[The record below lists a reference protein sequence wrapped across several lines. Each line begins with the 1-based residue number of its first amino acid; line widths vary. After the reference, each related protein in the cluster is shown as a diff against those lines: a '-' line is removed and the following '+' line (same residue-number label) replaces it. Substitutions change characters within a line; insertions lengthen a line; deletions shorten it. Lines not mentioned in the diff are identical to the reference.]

1 MVKTAPVAGS
11 AWARRL
17 LISLTALA
25 LLAAPA
31 RAESV
36 KVTHDKFVVQGKTIA
51 VDRFEPTAKGKYP
64 AVVLSHDSTG
74 LKNLSFYRWCGRV
87 LAEEGY
93 VVVLVHYFDA
103 TGHKKV
109 DPKTVKEA
117 DFKTWLTTVRKAVA
131 YARKLP
137 GVDSQRVGLLG
148 FSLGA
153 YLSLT
158 LAADKD
164 SQVAAVAEFF
174 GGLPD
179 CRWKDLKR
187 LPPTLIVH
195 GDQDTTVSVK
205 EAYALRGFLEAK
217 KLPYAIKI
225 YEGQEHLFGGKV
237 TFPVKRV
244 IIEDAKRR
252 TLAFFEKYLK
262 KAAVTI
268 APVPKR
274 LAGNEK

>member
-1 MVKTAPVAGS
+1 
-11 AWARRL
+11 
-17 LISLTALA
+17 
-25 LLAAPA
+25 
-31 RAESV
+31 
-36 KVTHDKFVVQGKTIA
+36 
-51 VDRFEPTAKGKYP
+51 
-64 AVVLSHDSTG
+64 
-74 LKNLSFYRWCGRV
+74 
-87 LAEEGY
+87 
-93 VVVLVHYFDA
+93 
-103 TGHKKV
+103 
-109 DPKTVKEA
+109 
-117 DFKTWLTTVRKAVA
+117 
-131 YARKLP
+131 
-137 GVDSQRVGLLG
+137 VDSQRVGLLG

-179 CRWKDLKR
+179 CRWKELKR

-195 GDQDTTVSVK
+195 GDQDSTVSVK

-225 YEGQEHLFGGKV
+225 YKGQEHLFGGKV
-237 TFPVKRV
+237 TFAVKRA

-262 KAAVTI
+262 KPAVKT
-268 APVPKR
+268 ASAPKR